1 MSSLEQRLQ
10 ALGRE
15 LAFPP
20 EPDLAAN
27 ARATM
32 RSFPWRWPALAAAII
47 ALAAAFAVPSART
60 SILRFFHIE
69 GATVERVET
78 LPPAQERSSA
88 GGLGRRVTVREAE
101 QLLGFHLLLP
111 PLGAEPPAYLLDGVL
126 ATVILRVDGR
136 PVLLSEYAARD
147 FGLLKK
153 SVGDKTVV
161 EPVRVAGERGLWLE
175 GLLQRERR
183 VPAADGEDPRER
195 PALDARAG
203 HGAAR
208 RPDLEGAGTAP
219 CSTNPLIRSPL
230 RGRSASR
237 SAPNTRYMTAAEVHV
252 VSETEM
258 ERVEHWRAEE
268 LIRAGFDPSDA
279 VALAARHDIDL
290 HFAVE
295 LIEQGCPYET
305 ALDILI

>member
-15 LAFPP
+15 LAFPA

-27 ARATM
+27 ARATT
-32 RSFPWRWPALAAAII
+32 RSFPWRWVALATAIV

-88 GGLGRRVTVREAE
+88 GGLGRRVSVREAE
-101 QLLGFHLLLP
+101 RLLGFRLLLP
-111 PLGAEPPAYLLDGVL
+111 PLAAEPQAYLLEGVL

-147 FGLLKK
+147 YGLLKK

-161 EPVRVAGERGLWLE
+161 EPVRVAGEPGLWVEGPPHTLTYFSASGEFRQRTVKIHGNVLLWTHGPVTVRLE
-175 GLLQRERR
+175 GRISKAQ
-183 VPAADGEDPRER
+183 
-195 PALDARAG
+195 ALRLARQ
-203 HGAAR
+203 
-208 RPDLEGAGTAP
+208 
-219 CSTNPLIRSPL
+219 IR
-230 RGRSASR
+230 
-237 SAPNTRYMTAAEVHV
+237 
-252 VSETEM
+252 
-258 ERVEHWRAEE
+258 
-268 LIRAGFDPSDA
+268 
-279 VALAARHDIDL
+279 
-290 HFAVE
+290 
-295 LIEQGCPYET
+295 
-305 ALDILI
+305 